1 MISKKK
7 KYKQE
12 WFYILIIVP
21 SLLVY
26 CVFFLFPIIS
36 SSFYS
41 FFKLPYPGAP
51 MDFVGFANFKELF
64 TNTPVFWIALKNN
77 VIYSFFVLVFQTLIS
92 FTLAYVISKNI
103 RGKGFFKTYFFMP
116 VVMSSVAIS
125 FTWDFMYDPNIG
137 ILNKLLETLGLGA
150 LAQNWLGNG
159 DIALYSVAIVQ
170 IWQWVGF
177 EMIIFLA
184 AMNNIPKEMFEVS
197 KIEGASR
204 WQELRHVILPSIA
217 PATTIAVVL
226 TTIGC
231 FKVFDM
237 IYIMTDGGPS
247 QSTEVLAKLT
257 YDYAFKYQRM
267 GFASAIS
274 VILLIVIAFIG
285 FGQLIYLRKK
295 EMNN

>member
-1 MISKKK
+1 MISKVK
-7 KYKQE
+7 KYRQE
-12 WFYILIIVP
+12 WFYLLIIVP

-26 CVFFLFPIIS
+26 SLFFLFPILGS
-36 SSFYS
+36 TYYS

-51 MDFVGFANFKELF
+51 MEFIGLDNFIELF
-64 TNTPVFWIALKNN
+64 TNTPVFLTALKNN
-77 VIYSFFVLVFQTLIS
+77 LIYSLFVMIVQTFFAV
-92 FTLAYVISKNI
+92 TLAYIISKNI
-103 RGKGFFKTYFFMP
+103 KGKGFFKTYFFMP

-125 FTWDFMYDPNIG
+125 FTWVFMYDPNLG
-137 ILNKLLETLGLGA
+137 ILNKLLEAVGLGFM
-150 LAQNWLGNG
+150 AQNWLGNPQ
-159 DIALYSVAIVQ
+159 IAIFSVAIVQ

-197 KIEGASR
+197 QIDGASR
-204 WQELRHVILPSIA
+204 FQELRYVILPLVA

-257 YDYAFKYQRM
+257 YDYAFQYQQM

-274 VILLIVIAFIG
+274 VVLLIVIAFIG
-285 FGQLIYLRKK
+285 FSQLIFLRSK
-295 EMNN
+295 EIEN